1 MASGSGYAIK
11 ESGTESSAS
20 ELDSAAGQLASV
32 QKSVPQQ
39 SCSRPESFGG
49 EDAAPA
55 FDNFAGAWQREAGVL
70 RDALGE
76 IAKKLRTT
84 TNNYGAADHSAV
96 SGLRHAAAAAPAPS
110 GAGSTP
116 FG

>member
-1 MASGSGYAIK
+1 MADGSGYAIK
-11 ESGTESSAS
+11 KFGTESSAS

-32 QKSVPQQ
+32 QKSLPQE

-49 EDAAPA
+49 EDVAPA
-55 FDNFAGAWQREAGVL
+55 FDNFAGAWQREATVL
-70 RDALGE
+70 HDALGE

-84 TNNYGAADHSAV
+84 TANYGAADHSAI